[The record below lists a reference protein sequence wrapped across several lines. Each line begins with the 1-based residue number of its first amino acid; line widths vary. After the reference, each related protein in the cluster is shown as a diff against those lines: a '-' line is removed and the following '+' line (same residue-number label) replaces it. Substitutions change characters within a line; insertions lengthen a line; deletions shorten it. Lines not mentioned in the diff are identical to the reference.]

1 MTTELKKICNEL
13 EDCASLAACN
23 HEWASALFEAIQ
35 HYTKQPDEQVSD
47 LNASD
52 RITVGKLAD
61 IGCYLLDVAWS
72 HAKDYQAKAEAFAAD
87 KQPKQTPIKTK
98 EAA

>member
-1 MTTELKKICNEL
+1 MTTELKKACNEL

-35 HYTKQPDEQVSD
+35 HYTKQPDDQVSD

-52 RITVGKLAD
+52 RITISKLAD
-61 IGCYLLDVAWS
+61 IGCYLLDGAWG
-72 HAKDYQAKAEAFAAD
+72 HAKDYQAKGKTFATEE
-87 KQPKQTPIKTK
+87 QPKPAATRTK

>member
-35 HYTKQPDEQVSD
+35 HYTKQSD
-47 LNASD
+47 DQISELCASD
-52 RITVGKLAD
+52 RITVGKLAE
-61 IGCYLLDVAWS
+61 IGSYLLDGAWS
-72 HAKDYQAKAEAFAAD
+72 HAKDYQDKVKAFATD
-87 KQPKQTPIKTK
+87 EPPKSAT
-98 EAA
+98 